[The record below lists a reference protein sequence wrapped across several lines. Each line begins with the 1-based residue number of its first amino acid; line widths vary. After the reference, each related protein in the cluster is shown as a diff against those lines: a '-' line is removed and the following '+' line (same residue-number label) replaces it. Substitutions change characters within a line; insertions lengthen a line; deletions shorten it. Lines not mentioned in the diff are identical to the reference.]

1 MGTALISKGTI
12 ANLYAVTASNS
23 FAIMVNQ
30 KAQDSVSTLLDSVT
44 KDPKTGIPGLVFVAI
59 GKDGKQIAAHASGK
73 TGLAE
78 GRPPMTLDTVF
89 WIASCTKL
97 LATIACMQA
106 FEQGKLKLDDSHFVY
121 TLCPELQKVQVLQD
135 DGKLVDKKTD
145 ITLRMLLTHT
155 AGFGYEFFNP
165 KLRDYGRP
173 VGFDVFH
180 GDEKEI
186 LRMPLVNQPGERF
199 EYGISIDWAG
209 IVLERATGVKLND
222 WIQDNIM
229 KPLKLENVNMFPTQ
243 HMKEQLACMQQRWPV
258 EPGKCEERDHIMR
271 EPLLAQTDHEKTHI
285 FHSGGAGAYAKPAE
299 YVQVLAALLND
310 GTSPN
315 TGAQILKKHTVDEMF
330 TNQIP
335 SMPDFARQ
343 GIPAAKPEQ
352 TNPAPELYPQ
362 EGQPPQGWGLSF
374 MMTVEPGAT
383 GRGKNTA
390 WWAGIANLFWWCDR
404 EKGVAGMI
412 ASQVMP
418 FGDMHVM
425 SQWAACEAAVYSALS

>member
-1 MGTALISKGTI
+1 
-12 ANLYAVTASNS
+12 
-23 FAIMVNQ
+23 MVNQ
-30 KAQDSVSTLLDSVT
+30 KAQDSVQSLLDSVT

-121 TLCPELQKVQVLQD
+121 TLCPELQKVKVLQD

-229 KPLKLENVNMFPTQ
+229 KPLKLENVNIKDGQANPESARRETTSCVSRCWHRPITRRSTSFTAAVQGLMLSQ
-243 HMKEQLACMQQRWPV
+243 QLV
-258 EPGKCEERDHIMR
+258 F
-271 EPLLAQTDHEKTHI
+271 T
-285 FHSGGAGAYAKPAE
+285 E

-335 SMPDFARQ
+335 SFHDDGRAGRHRQRQEYRLVGRNSEPVLVVRQ
-343 GIPAAKPEQ
+343 GERRGR
-352 TNPAPELYPQ
+352 NDC
-362 EGQPPQGWGLSF
+362 QPG
-374 MMTVEPGAT
+374 
-383 GRGKNTA
+383 
-390 WWAGIANLFWWCDR
+390 
-404 EKGVAGMI
+404 
-412 ASQVMP
+412 
-418 FGDMHVM
+418 H
-425 SQWAACEAAVYSALS
+425 AVR

>member
-1 MGTALISKGTI
+1 
-12 ANLYAVTASNS
+12 
-23 FAIMVNQ
+23 MVNQ
-30 KAQDSVSTLLDSVT
+30 KAQDSVQSLLDGVT

-59 GKDGKQIAAHASGK
+59 GKDGNQIAAHASGK
-73 TGLAE
+73 TGLADS
-78 GRPPMTLDTVF
+78 RPPMTLDTVF

-121 TLCPELQKVQVLQD
+121 TLCPELQKVKVLQD
-135 DGKLVDKKTD
+135 DGKLVDKKKD

-222 WIQDNIM
+222 WIQEYIM

-243 HMKEQLACMQQRWPV
+243 HMKEQLACMQQRWPG

-271 EPLLAQTDHEKTHI
+271 EPLLAQTDHEKKHI
-285 FHSGGAGAYAKPAE
+285 FHSGGAGAYAKPTE

-335 SMPDFARQ
+335 HVRRLQLTATFLRVQKADCAQMPDFARQ
-343 GIPAAKPEQ
+343 GIPAAKPEH